1 MNRKDQH
8 LQFAYAQQPKVNAF
22 DTMQL
27 THQAFPETALSEI
40 DLSVNLFNQTF
51 PLPFYINAMTGGS
64 AQAKTI
70 NQRLAM
76 LAKHFRMP
84 MATGSLTAAIKD
96 PSVLPTFQVVRE
108 TYPEGFLFANIGVGQ
123 TLERAKQVID
133 IIKANALQIHVNP
146 VQEAVMPEGDKDFR
160 GWLHFIQQ
168 VKQAITVPLI
178 VKEVGFG
185 MSEGSLQQLANIGVQ
200 YVDVAG
206 QGGTNFAVI
215 ENQRRTKPYTSF
227 DDWGISTVQSLLNAK
242 KFPKLT
248 TIASGGVRSPLDV
261 VKSLVLGAK
270 MVGLSGFFLH
280 LVKDHTHEEAVAA
293 IQHFIEELKLIMLVL
308 GKKNIASLPTV
319 PYTMTRDPH

>member
-1 MNRKDQH
+1 MNRKDHH
-8 LQFAYAQQPKVNAF
+8 LQFAYAQQPKANAF

-40 DLSVNLFNQTF
+40 DLSVKLFNQTF
-51 PLPFYINAMTGGS
+51 PFPFYINAMTGGS

-76 LAKHFRMP
+76 LAKHFGMP

-123 TLERAKQVID
+123 TLERAKKVID

-160 GWLHFIQQ
+160 GWLTFIQQ
-168 VKQAITVPLI
+168 VKQTITVPLV

-185 MSEGSLQQLANIGVQ
+185 MSELSLQQLVNIGVQ

-242 KFPKLT
+242 KFPTLT
-248 TIASGGVRSPLDV
+248 TIASGGIRSPLDV

-280 LVKDHTHEEAVAA
+280 LVKDHTHEEAVAEM
-293 IQHFIEELKLIMLVL
+293 QHWIEELKLIMLVL
-308 GKKNIASLPTV
+308 GKKTVTSLSTV
-319 PYTMTRDPH
+319 PYTWTPDPQ